1 MSKFWETLPK
11 TLNEGIISNERPFIF
26 EHNNVTL
33 NDDITMDII
42 VGEPVSNELVY
53 FIAEN
58 GVSASGNSYIVNPK
72 IANKRITSYI
82 KSKDNILGFV
92 ISIPHTL
99 RFKES
104 IFKTSVTTNLCVSIK
119 HRKLDIAKYLI
130 SSIINWGYEN
140 KIYTGYHY
148 ISEPRTETNIHTYT
162 YFRPLNI
169 KMALDYGY
177 EVPQKDYTTKSG
189 SDYTIRKS
197 VFEDYNLCKKIN
209 RTLSINFEKQDF
221 ENITYDCESL
231 TILCKNK
238 VVGLVILKPVLL
250 SIRKIGK
257 LCPIVR
263 IVFMEM
269 IDKHDYNVVSKI
281 IEHLTSMNKFSVMS
295 GVCFGNL
302 NNERLRNQ
310 LGFVKSGQTY
320 LDFYNFYFKETN
332 RNANEINLLY
342 I

>member
-1 MSKFWETLPK
+1 MSKFWESLPK
-11 TLNEGIISNERPFIF
+11 NLNEGIISKDRPFIF
-26 EHNNVTL
+26 EHKNVKVT
-33 NDDITMDII
+33 DDIVIDIM

-58 GVSASGNSYIVNPK
+58 GISANGNSYILNPK
-72 IANKRITSYI
+72 IANKRVTTYI
-82 KSKDNILGFV
+82 KSKGNILGFA

-99 RFKES
+99 RFKEL
-104 IFKTSVTTNLCVSIK
+104 IFKTGITTNLCVSLK
-119 HRKLDIAKYLI
+119 HRKLDIARYLI
-130 SSIINWGYEN
+130 SSIINWGYEHQ
-140 KIYTGYHY
+140 IYTGYHY
-148 ISEPRTETNIHTYT
+148 INEPRTDSNIHTYT
-162 YFRPLNI
+162 YFRPLNL
-169 KMALDYGY
+169 KMAADYGY
-177 EVPQKDYTTKSG
+177 EIPQMDYTTKSG
-189 SDYTIRKS
+189 SDYKIRKS
-197 VFEDYNLCKKIN
+197 EFEDYELCKKIN

-231 TILCKNK
+231 TVMYKNK

-250 SIRKIGK
+250 SIGKIGK

-269 IDKHDYNVVSKI
+269 IDKHDYNVISKI
-281 IEHLTSMNKFSVMS
+281 IEHLAEMNKFSVMS

-302 NNERLRNQ
+302 NNHNLRNK
-310 LGFVKSGQTY
+310 LGFVTSGQTY
-320 LDFYNFYFKETN
+320 LDFYNFHFKEIN